1 MTNGQRGGLVM
12 KNKEK
17 LFVERKEL
25 IFKVDDNNIF
35 IDSSGSHTTKDL
47 LDNLKQYSN
56 IRLTVVG
63 IESFSKNEPLVKL
76 KEVFDYLEEANIK
89 LHVINQ
95 GVTPRIS
102 NRSYYQ
108 VMASAITREY
118 ETQKKLAI
126 QQLNMGRK
134 KHGVSGRPQ
143 IHQKVII
150 NIQKLYQQKKS
161 FREIADICDVSLGTA
176 YKYSKIVNKKE

>member
-1 MTNGQRGGLVM
+1 M

-17 LFVERKEL
+17 LFVEKKEL

-35 IDSSGSHTTKDL
+35 IDSSGNHTIKNVL
-47 LDNLKQYSN
+47 VNLKQYSN

-63 IESFSKNEPLVKL
+63 IESFSENEPLAKL
-76 KEVFDYLEEANIK
+76 KEIFDYLEAANIN

-102 NRSYYQ
+102 NESYYQ
-108 VMASAITREY
+108 VMASVITREY
-118 ETQKKLAI
+118 EAQKKLAI
-126 QQLNMGRK
+126 QRLNMARK
-134 KHGVSGRPQ
+134 KHGISGRPQ
-143 IHQKVII
+143 IHQKVIV

-176 YKYSKIVNKKE
+176 YKYSKIVDKKE